1 MTTASHAQDRRVA
14 LLRTAARIVLLWEVL
29 LAALWPVLALLGALA
44 AVALLG
50 VPALLP
56 GWLHLALAAAAL
68 AGLAVLLWT
77 ATRHLRLPGPHDAE
91 RRLEHDSGLRHR
103 PFATLRDLPAGNAP
117 SPSTI
122 SSPTPAGTAKPARA
136 RIAAYL
142 SGASSARTANLP
154 PTAAGASVP
163 NASPAGIA
171 SAPPNTFPAGITSAP
186 PNTFPAGIASAPP
199 NTSPAGITS
208 PPPTASPAGTAS
220 VPLNMPAH
228 ATLSAPAMAASAPL
242 NPHAPSNAA
251 PYTPAPALPEAAAL
265 WRVHQA
271 RARLAISRLR
281 LRGPN
286 AQLTSHDP
294 YALRAAS
301 VLLLAAALVVAGPR
315 AGTRLA
321 GSLAPALPLS
331 LAGPAP
337 VIQAW
342 IQPPAYTGLPP
353 IFLPAAGGT
362 VTVPTGSRLTV
373 SITGAGSRPAVSV
386 AGATLPVELL
396 GQGSYQSAAT
406 LSHEGPLRIDGG
418 FSRLAGWTLALIP
431 NEPPTAAWPKLPG
444 RAGTSLATA
453 LPWQTA
459 QRWGVAG
466 LQAELRPTGRPDLP
480 ALRVPLPL
488 PGTPK
493 SAQGAATPDLSP
505 NPYAGLRMTG
515 TLLARDVSGQHGQ
528 SLPADFL
535 LPARP
540 FRHPLARAIAD
551 LRRRLALHPDHPADA
566 ATDLAA
572 LAEAPPTPAVPG
584 LSPAGVMLNLSAA
597 AAALSAKPADATIAA
612 VQERLWNLALAL
624 DGALPDASARALDE
638 ARENLRRGLEDHA
651 NGKLSDRDLQQK
663 LQTLRD
669 ALNKRL
675 DDIARQ
681 AMQKGAL
688 QKFDPQTQHLSSSA
702 IDRTIR
708 KLEQALRDNRTAD
721 ANQAMSELNRMME
734 QLKNAHIMTPQE
746 TQQAQQQARQDRQQM
761 GAVQDMVQRETT
773 LLDHAQSRA
782 PKPAYAFPPSL
793 GLDQIRP
800 DQLPQALQQEL
811 QPQAGTED
819 PSQQPDALST
829 PPPPPPSQA
838 HAQDGA
844 HAQAQDAR
852 TQRALHR
859 ALDALKQDLAQSGH
873 KPPHALDDAATA
885 MTDAAGALAH
895 NDDPPARDAIGRAIA
910 ALQQGGQAMSRDQQ
924 GQGGS
929 AGLQLS
935 LQPGSQSGQG
945 QGTEEGEDGPG
956 DGHTGGKKDPFG
968 RQVDG
973 NGQTADDPDLRVPDA
988 MEQGRSRAIQDELRR
1003 RGADRARPKNELDYI
1018 DRLLKPF

>member
-14 LLRTAARIVLLWEVL
+14 RLRTAARLVLFWEVL

-50 VPALLP
+50 LPALLP
-56 GWLHLALAAAAL
+56 AWLHLTLAAAAL

-77 ATRHLRLPGPHDAE
+77 AARHLRLPGPHDAE

-103 PFATLRDLPAGNAP
+103 PFATLRDLPAANAP
-117 SPSTI
+117 IAPRLPPPQPPPAPQSPL
-122 SSPTPAGTAKPARA
+122 RA

-154 PTAAGASVP
+154 PTAARASTANVP
-163 NASPAGIA
+163 LNASPAGIA
-171 SAPPNTFPAGITSAP
+171 SAPPNASPAG
-186 PNTFPAGIASAPP
+186 NASATP
-199 NTSPAGITS
+199 NISPAGITS

-251 PYTPAPALPEAAAL
+251 PYTPASASPEAAAL
-265 WRVHQA
+265 WRAHQA

-286 AQLTSHDP
+286 AQLSSHDP

-321 GSLAPALPLS
+321 GSLAPGLPLS

-418 FSRLAGWTLALIP
+418 FSRLAGWTLSLIP

-444 RAGTSLATA
+444 RAGTSLATS
-453 LPWQTA
+453 LPWQAA

-528 SLPADFL
+528 SLPAEFL

-597 AAALSAKPADATIAA
+597 AAALSAKPADPTIAA

-663 LQTLRD
+663 LQALRD

-746 TQQAQQQARQDRQQM
+746 DPAGPAAGPPGPPADGRRAGHGAARDHPARPRPVPRPETRLRLPAQPR
-761 GAVQDMVQRETT
+761 
-773 LLDHAQSRA
+773 
-782 PKPAYAFPPSL
+782 P
-793 GLDQIRP
+793 RP
-800 DQLPQALQQEL
+800 DPPRPAPPGIATGAPAAIRHRGPVPAAGRALQPAAAAPQPGPRSGRRPRPSPGRPHPARPAPRARRAEAGPRPVRPQAA
-811 QPQAGTED
+811 PR
-819 PSQQPDALST
+819 
-829 PPPPPPSQA
+829 
-838 HAQDGA
+838 
-844 HAQAQDAR
+844 AR
-852 TQRALHR
+852 RRQL
-859 ALDALKQDLAQSGH
+859 
-873 KPPHALDDAATA
+873 TA

>member
-1 MTTASHAQDRRVA
+1 MTTAAHTQDRRVA
-14 LLRTAARIVLLWEVL
+14 VLRTAARLVLFWEVL
-29 LAALWPVLALLGALA
+29 LAALWPVLAALA
-44 AVALLG
+44 ALAALALLG
-50 VPALLP
+50 VASLLP

-68 AGLAVLLWT
+68 AGLAVLLRT
-77 ATRHLRLPGPHDAE
+77 ATRRLRLPGPQDAE

-103 PFATLRDLPAGNAP
+103 PFATLRDNPAGHAP
-117 SPSTI
+117 FA
-122 SSPTPAGTAKPARA
+122 PT
-136 RIAAYL
+136 
-142 SGASSARTANLP
+142 GASSPAPAGRASPQTSTRVSPLIAAGLSP
-154 PTAAGASVP
+154 YVAAGGTSATTAGASP
-163 NASPAGIA
+163 NAPRNAPAA
-171 SAPPNTFPAGITSAP
+171 DTARTPPNAFV
-186 PNTFPAGIASAPP
+186 
-199 NTSPAGITS
+199 
-208 PPPTASPAGTAS
+208 GT
-220 VPLNMPAH
+220 L
-228 ATLSAPAMAASAPL
+228 
-242 NPHAPSNAA
+242 PS
-251 PYTPAPALPEAAAL
+251 TPAATPPEATAL
-265 WRVHQA
+265 WHVHQA

-286 AQLTSHDP
+286 AQLTRHDP

-315 AGTRLA
+315 AGARLA
-321 GSLAPALPLS
+321 GSLAPGLPLS

-353 IFLPAAGGT
+353 VFLPATGGT

-396 GQGSYQSAAT
+396 GQGSYQSATT
-406 LSHEGPLRIDGG
+406 LSHAGALRIDGG

-493 SAQGAATPDLSP
+493 SAQGSATPDLSP

-528 SLPADFL
+528 SPPAEFL

-551 LRRRLALHPDHPADA
+551 LRRRLALHPDHPADS

-597 AAALSAKPADATIAA
+597 AAALSAKPTDSTIAA

-688 QKFDPQTQHLSSSA
+688 QKFDPQTQHLSSNA

-734 QLKNAHIMTPQE
+734 QLKNAHIMTSQE
-746 TQQAQQQARQDRQQM
+746 SQQAQQQAKQDRQQM
-761 GAVQDMVQRETT
+761 GAVQDMVQRETS
-773 LLDHAQSRA
+773 LLDHAQTRA
-782 PKPAYAFPPSL
+782 PKPAFPPSL

-811 QPQAGTED
+811 QPQSGTED
-819 PSQQPDALST
+819 PSQQPDSLSS
-829 PPPPPPSQA
+829 PPPPPPGQA

-873 KPPHALDDAATA
+873 KPPHALDDASSA
-885 MTDAAGALAH
+885 MNDAAGALAR

>member
-1 MTTASHAQDRRVA
+1 MTTAAHIRDRRVA
-14 LLRTAARIVLLWEVL
+14 LLRTAARLVLFWEVL
-29 LAALWPVLALLGALA
+29 LAALWPVLAALGALA
-44 AVALLG
+44 ALALLG
-50 VPALLP
+50 VTSLLP

-77 ATRHLRLPGPHDAE
+77 ATRHLRLPGPQDAE

-103 PFATLRDLPAGNAP
+103 PFATLRDAPAGNAP
-117 SPSTI
+117 FGP
-122 SSPTPAGTAKPARA
+122 
-136 RIAAYL
+136 
-142 SGASSARTANLP
+142 
-154 PTAAGASVP
+154 AGASLHP
-163 NASPAGIA
+163 PAGRAWPYTPTRVSPYAATSAA
-171 SAPPNTFPAGITSAP
+171 SATTADGSNPPGS
-186 PNTFPAGIASAPP
+186 ASADG
-199 NTSPAGITS
+199 TSPARTQ
-208 PPPTASPAGTAS
+208 PNPPAG
-220 VPLNMPAH
+220 
-228 ATLSAPAMAASAPL
+228 APPDTQA
-242 NPHAPSNAA
+242 AA
-251 PYTPAPALPEAAAL
+251 PPEAAAL
-265 WRVHQA
+265 WRAHQA

-281 LRGPN
+281 LHGPN
-286 AQLTSHDP
+286 AQLTRHDP

-315 AGTRLA
+315 AGMRLA
-321 GSLAPALPLS
+321 GSLAPGLPLS

-386 AGATLPVELL
+386 AGTTLPVELL

-406 LSHEGPLRIDGG
+406 LSHEGTLRIDGG

-444 RAGTSLATA
+444 RAGTSLATT

-597 AAALSAKPADATIAA
+597 AAALSAKPTDSTIAA

-688 QKFDPQTQHLSSSA
+688 QKFDPQTQHLSSDA

-734 QLKNAHIMTPQE
+734 QLKNAHIMTPKE
-746 TQQAQQQARQDRQQM
+746 AQQAQQQAKQDRQQM

-773 LLDHAQSRA
+773 LLDHAQTRA
-782 PKPAYAFPPSL
+782 PKPAYAFPPNL

-800 DQLPQALQQEL
+800 DQLPQGLQQEL
-811 QPQAGTED
+811 QPPSGTED
-819 PSQQPDALST
+819 PSQQPDALAN
-829 PPPPPPSQA
+829 PPPPQAGQDQRQA
-838 HAQDGA
+838 HAPDSG
-844 HAQAQDAR
+844 HTPSQDAR
-852 TQRALHR
+852 TQRALYR
-859 ALDALKQDLAQSGH
+859 ALDALKQGLAQSGQ
-873 KPPHALDDAATA
+873 KTPHALDDASSA
-885 MTDAAGALAH
+885 MNDAAGALAR

-973 NGQTADDPDLRVPDA
+973 NGQTADDPDLRVPDG

>member
-1 MTTASHAQDRRVA
+1 MTIAARAEDRRVA
-14 LLRTAARIVLLWEVL
+14 LLRTAARLVLFWEVL
-29 LAALWPVLALLGALA
+29 LAALWPLLAAIGALA

-56 GWLHLALAAAAL
+56 GWLHLTLAAAAL

-77 ATRHLRLPGPHDAE
+77 ATRHLRLPGPQDAE

-103 PFATLRDLPAGNAP
+103 PFATLRDAPAGPAP
-117 SPSTI
+117 SAPPIPAVSPVST
-122 SSPTPAGTAKPARA
+122 RA
-136 RIAAYL
+136 RLAAAL
-142 SGASSARTANLP
+142 FGASSASAARQPAASLARIASVP
-154 PTAAGASVP
+154 PTPAPVNAVRRPLNAPVHTAAGAQAETVSSALP
-163 NASPAGIA
+163 YAPAPAGAPPPAPA
-171 SAPPNTFPAGITSAP
+171 SAA
-186 PNTFPAGIASAPP
+186 
-199 NTSPAGITS
+199 
-208 PPPTASPAGTAS
+208 
-220 VPLNMPAH
+220 
-228 ATLSAPAMAASAPL
+228 
-242 NPHAPSNAA
+242 PHAPAA
-251 PYTPAPALPEAAAL
+251 TPEAAAL
-265 WRVHQA
+265 WRAHQA
-271 RARLAISRLR
+271 RARTAISRLR

-286 AQLTSHDP
+286 AQLASHDP

-315 AGTRLA
+315 AGMRLA
-321 GSLAPALPLS
+321 GSLAPGLPLS

-337 VIQAW
+337 VVQAW

-353 IFLPAAGGT
+353 VFLPAIGGSI
-362 VTVPTGSRLTV
+362 TVPVGSRLTV

-386 AGATLPVELL
+386 AGTTLPVELL

-406 LSHEGPLRIDGG
+406 LSHPGALRIDGG
-418 FSRLAGWTLALIP
+418 FSRLAGWALALIP

-444 RAGTSLATA
+444 RAGTSLATS

-466 LQAELRPTGRPDLP
+466 LEAELRPTGRPDLP

-493 SAQGAATPDLSP
+493 SAQGAAAPDLSP

-528 SLPADFL
+528 SPPAEFL
-535 LPARP
+535 LPARE
-540 FRHPLARAIAD
+540 FRHPLARAVAD

-566 ATDLAA
+566 AADLAA
-572 LAEAPPTPAVPG
+572 LAEAPPIPAVPG

-597 AAALSAKPADATIAA
+597 ATVLAAKPAPDAIAG
-612 VQERLWNLALAL
+612 VQQRLWNLALAL

-663 LQTLRD
+663 LQALRD

-746 TQQAQQQARQDRQQM
+746 AQQAQQQARQGRQQM

-773 LLDHAQSRA
+773 LLDHAQTRA
-782 PKPAYAFPPSL
+782 PKPAYAFPPNL
-793 GLDQIRP
+793 GLDQVRP

-811 QPQAGTED
+811 QPQGGTED
-819 PSQQPDALST
+819 PGQQPDALSS
-829 PPPPPPSQA
+829 PPPPQPGQDQRPA
-838 HAQDGA
+838 HAQDSA
-844 HAQAQDAR
+844 HAQSQDAR

-873 KPPHALDDAATA
+873 KLPHALDDASAA
-885 MTDAAGALAH
+885 MTDAAGALAR

-973 NGQTADDPDLRVPDA
+973 NGQTADDPDLRVPDG